1 MISCCVGK
9 LKVLNLLIILC
20 KSDSK
25 IISSKSDAKAK
36 TDEKKTS
43 GRVPRATKPIVGKV
57 KESGNNTESDNDTDG
72 ENVTG
77 KDLSQ
82 PEPEEP
88 PYDPDNPDPNVS

>member
-1 MISCCVGK
+1 MI
-9 LKVLNLLIILC
+9 LF
-20 KSDSK
+20 
-25 IISSKSDAKAK
+25 KSDAKAK
-36 TDEKKTS
+36 AAEKKTS
-43 GRVPRATKPIVGKV
+43 GRMPRATKPIEGKV